1 MASRLAD
8 RIAEAPKEVLF
19 LAAGVVVIVAQ
30 LISMAMLAKGQVQR
44 AELRE
49 TIRES
54 TRLALMDCLESNPRL
69 TVRACAARAAMDVA
83 DAERGRFGDGY
94 ATAAV
99 VAGGTQRAAVI
110 LPVNY
115 HAVR

>member
-30 LISMAMLAKGQVQR
+30 LISMAMLAQGQVQR
-44 AELRE
+44 AALRE
-49 TIRES
+49 TLRES

-69 TVRACAARAAMDVA
+69 TVRACAARAAMDVG
-83 DAERGRFGDGY
+83 DAERGRFGDNSY
-94 ATAAV
+94 AAA
-99 VAGGTQRAAVI
+99 AIAPGLQRGGIVPAS
-110 LPVNY
+110 Y